1 MKYQIWSFGRA
12 FGIPYRGGV
21 ISIPPSSFIE
31 TEDEALAS
39 AARGMP
45 GLSVVV
51 VNAVQTEPAKPQRR
65 AVKKKTNEARERR
78 L

>member
-1 MKYQIWSFGRA
+1 MRYQIWSFGRA

-21 ISIPPSSFIE
+21 VSIPPSSFIE
-31 TEDEALAS
+31 TEDEALVS

-45 GLSVVV
+45 GISVVV
-51 VNAVQTEPAKPQRR
+51 INAVQTEAAKPQRR

>member
-1 MKYQIWSFGRA
+1 M
-12 FGIPYRGGV
+12 
-21 ISIPPSSFIE
+21 ISIAPSSFIE

-39 AARGMP
+39 AARGIP

-51 VNAVQTEPAKPQRR
+51 VNAVQTEAAKPQRR

>member
-1 MKYQIWSFGRA
+1 
-12 FGIPYRGGV
+12 V

-45 GLSVVV
+45 GLNVIV
-51 VNAVQTEPAKPQRR
+51 VNAVQTEAANPQRR
-65 AVKKKTNEARERR
+65 PVKKKTNEARERR